1 MSMWNSMPMP
11 RASRSKVLKVGSC
24 SPASGRSALHRHRYE
39 QIKALGADLIEDYE
53 LVYPLEPFE
62 IADVLG
68 VHVAIHN
75 EGLPVTAQR
84 FSTSDGYTEPVASR
98 HGWKFRIHINGST
111 PGIRQRF
118 TLMHELAHIWLD
130 HLRADAILTDER
142 AEGEANF
149 LANYLLAPDALVVL
163 WAPELTISAIAQ
175 AFRMSDEA
183 AEIAHGRVLRAI
195 NRGTIGKPLDHRIA
209 TCATRR
215 IDASV
220 TELSVRLRLV

>member
-1 MSMWNSMPMP
+1 MSRKLAPS
-11 RASRSKVLKVGSC
+11 
-24 SPASGRSALHRHRYE
+24 RYE
-39 QIKALGADLIEDYE
+39 EIKALGADLVEDYE

-68 VHVAIHN
+68 VHVAIHH

-111 PGIRQRF
+111 AVIRQRF

-130 HLRADAILTDER
+130 HLRADATLTDER

-149 LANYLLAPDALVVL
+149 LANYLLAPDALVVM
-163 WAPELTISAIAQ
+163 WTPELTISAIAHT
-175 AFRMSDEA
+175 FDMSDEA
-183 AEIAHGRVLRAI
+183 AEFAHGRVMRAK
-195 NRGTIGKPLDHRIA
+195 NKGAIGKSHDHRIA

-215 IDASV
+215 IGPPA
-220 TELSVRLRLV
+220 TELGVRLGLA